1 METTLEFRRLARE
14 HCPKIRLGGGR
25 GRTDRATGVSVST
38 PVETVPGD
46 SPPRLVG
53 LPYWKTG
60 FRNGAGFSKTLY
72 TPSTLRVV
80 VGENWKPA

>member
-1 METTLEFRRLARE
+1 MKTTLEFRRLARA

-25 GRTDRATGVSVST
+25 GRTDRSAGVGAST

-46 SPPRLVG
+46 SPPQLVG

-60 FRNGAGFSKTLY
+60 FSNGSFRKTLY
-72 TPSTLRVV
+72 TPSTLRIV
-80 VGENWKPA
+80 VGEKWVPA